1 MQKIF
6 GYRDLEI
13 WQSAMKLVVD
23 CYRLCDHLPR
33 SEDFGL
39 KPQIRRAAV
48 SIPANIAEGHGRS
61 TTGEYIQHLG
71 IAHGSLM
78 ELETHIQ
85 IASRLGYLTETQL
98 HCVFERTPE
107 LGRMINALMSHLRV
121 RRKTRGR
128 TPIATEV
135 EFPDR

>member
-1 MQKIF
+1 MKRIF

-13 WQSAMKLVVD
+13 WQIAMKLVVE
-23 CYRLCDHLPR
+23 CYRLCDQLPR

-85 IASRLGYLTETQL
+85 IAGRLGYLTESQMRS
-98 HCVFERTPE
+98 VSESTPE
-107 LGRMINALMSHLRV
+107 LGRMINALMSSLRV
-121 RRKTRGR
+121 RRRTRNKT
-128 TPIATEV
+128 PVATEV
-135 EFPDR
+135 EFPGR

>member
-1 MQKIF
+1 MKTIR

-13 WQSAMKLVVD
+13 WQIATKLVVE
-23 CYRLCDHLPR
+23 CYRLCDQLPR

-85 IASRLGYLTETQL
+85 IAGRLGLLTEAQTR
-98 HCVFERTPE
+98 CVLECTPE
-107 LGRMINALMSHLRV
+107 LGRMMNALSSNLRV
-121 RRKTRGR
+121 RRRTRNR

>member
-1 MQKIF
+1 MKKIF

-23 CYRLCDHLPR
+23 CYRLCNQLPR

-98 HCVFERTPE
+98 RCVFERTPE